1 MPLIHAMHAL
11 LKALAAF
18 ALMLWL
24 MPVSAIALDTS
35 AGVGLQDRALF
46 QDRVDYTLTNQS
58 DVDFHGQQLTNTSL
72 PVPSAEVLISAT
84 PTCQER
90 SSRKGPLR
98 MPIFMAP
105 TSVMR

>member
-46 QDRVDYTLTNQS
+46 QERVT
-58 DVDFHGQQLTNTSL
+58 
-72 PVPSAEVLISAT
+72 T
-84 PTCQER
+84 P
-90 SSRKGPLR
+90 
-98 MPIFMAP
+98 
-105 TSVMR
+105 